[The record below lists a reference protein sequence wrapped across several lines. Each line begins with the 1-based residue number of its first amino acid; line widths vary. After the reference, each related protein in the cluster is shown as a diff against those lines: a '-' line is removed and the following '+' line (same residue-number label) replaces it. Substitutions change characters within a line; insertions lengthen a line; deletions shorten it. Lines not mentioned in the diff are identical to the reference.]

1 MCNRLQNKYNVDL
14 YECSNGWN
22 VTLIES
28 HVENRRIIRALFARG
43 EQRNEKQKKIMQI
56 PLDFIAFALEMK
68 AN

>member
-14 YECSNGWN
+14 FECSNGWN

-28 HVENRRIIRALFARG
+28 HVENCRIICALFARG
-43 EQRNEKQKKIMQI
+43 KQRNKQQKKIMQI
-56 PLDFIAFALEMK
+56 TLNFIAFTLEMT